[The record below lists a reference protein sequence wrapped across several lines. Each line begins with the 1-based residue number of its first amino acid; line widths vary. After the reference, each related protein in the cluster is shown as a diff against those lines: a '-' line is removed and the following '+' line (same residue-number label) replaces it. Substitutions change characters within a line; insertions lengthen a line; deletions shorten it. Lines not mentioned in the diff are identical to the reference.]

1 LEPPRTQMRR
11 SGAMSAQTGTRYR
24 HRSGERLPMSGTGR
38 VTTESVPKMA
48 AVLKG
53 GNVGSSTALASPA
66 FRPHAGTRPRNSQS
80 ERIVADL
87 RSVTFHSASYDDVS
101 QDAHGNAHGKMAFE
115 NLLSEFERRRAQA
128 LAMGGP
134 DKLARR
140 RAAGVLNARE
150 RIERLFD
157 RGTFHETGLLAT
169 SAYPDAKDR
178 SPADGKIT
186 GFGRID
192 GREAACVA
200 NDFTVMGASSSAT
213 NMKKIGHMKRA
224 AVTRGI
230 PLVFLGESSGARL
243 PDNMGARGMGS
254 LLAQDPQQYLRQR
267 ESPWV
272 SAALGMCYGSSTW
285 YCCLADFNVMRKGAI
300 VAVSSPLLASLA
312 MNDPVD
318 AEALGGWRVHAEI
331 TGFADTV
338 VDTDEQAIDAIKTF
352 LSYLPG
358 HHNEAPPV
366 KPVPAGSDAASED
379 ILSLL
384 PESRTQVY
392 DMRKVLR
399 AIADRDSWFE
409 LKARFGKAAVTALAR
424 LNGRSVGLVAN
435 NPLFKGGALDADAC
449 DKIVSFL
456 VLCDSYN
463 IPIVTFV
470 DTPGFAIG
478 VEAERKRAPGKIMNF
493 MNALA
498 LVTVPKLTVLVRKSY
513 GQAYINMGGGRN
525 SDEFIAWPT
534 AEVSFMDPNY
544 AVTVV
549 HGLKPGDAGFGE
561 RLGEMERDSSVY
573 DLASIHAVTDVIHP
587 ARTREALIR
596 LLEIHQLRTTGGVG
610 RHRLAAWPTS
620 F

>member
-1 LEPPRTQMRR
+1 MAHDDLLKDLEQ
-11 SGAMSAQTGTRYR
+11 
-24 HRSGERLPMSGTGR
+24 
-38 VTTESVPKMA
+38 
-48 AVLKG
+48 
-53 GNVGSSTALASPA
+53 
-66 FRPHAGTRPRNSQS
+66 
-80 ERIVADL
+80 
-87 RSVTFHSASYDDVS
+87 
-101 QDAHGNAHGKMAFE
+101 
-115 NLLSEFERRRAQA
+115 RRAKA
-128 LAMGGP
+128 LQMGGT
-134 DKLARR
+134 DKLAKR

-150 RIERLFD
+150 RLAYLFD
-157 RGTFHETGLLAT
+157 KDSFIESGLFGTSVIPEART
-169 SAYPDAKDR
+169 K
-178 SPADGKIT
+178 SPGDGKIT
-186 GFGRID
+186 GYGKIHGRD
-192 GREAACVA
+192 AACVA
-200 NDFTVMGASSSAT
+200 NDFTVMGASSAAT

-224 AVTRGI
+224 AVSRGM

-254 LLAQDPQQYLRQR
+254 LLALDPHQYLRQR

-272 SAALGMCYGSSTW
+272 SAALGLCYGSSTW

-300 VAVSSPLLASLA
+300 VAVSSSLLASLA

-318 AEALGGWRVHAEI
+318 AEELGGWRVHADV
-331 TGFADTV
+331 TGIADLV
-338 VDTDEQAIDAIKTF
+338 VDTDEEALDAIKTF
-352 LSYLPG
+352 LAFLPG
-358 HHNEAPPV
+358 HQQEAPPV
-366 KPVPAGSDAASED
+366 RAATAGSGDACAD
-379 ILSLL
+379 ILKLL

-392 DMRKVLR
+392 DMRKILR
-399 AIADRDSWFE
+399 CIADTGSYFE

-424 LNGRSVGLVAN
+424 LGGKTVGLIAN
-435 NPLFKGGALDADAC
+435 NPLYKGGALDADAC

-463 IPIVTFV
+463 IPIVMFV

-549 HGLKPGDAGFGE
+549 HGLKPGDPGFSDK
-561 RLGEMERDSSVY
+561 LTQMQKDNSVY
-573 DLASIHAVTDVIHP
+573 DIASIYAVQDVIRP
-587 ARTREALIR
+587 DQTRDY
-596 LLEIHQLRTTGGVG
+596 LLRMLDVHQLRKTNGVG
-610 RHRLAAWPTS
+610 RHLLSSWPTS

>member
-1 LEPPRTQMRR
+1 MAHDDLLKDLEQ
-11 SGAMSAQTGTRYR
+11 
-24 HRSGERLPMSGTGR
+24 
-38 VTTESVPKMA
+38 
-48 AVLKG
+48 
-53 GNVGSSTALASPA
+53 
-66 FRPHAGTRPRNSQS
+66 
-80 ERIVADL
+80 
-87 RSVTFHSASYDDVS
+87 
-101 QDAHGNAHGKMAFE
+101 
-115 NLLSEFERRRAQA
+115 RRAKA
-128 LAMGGP
+128 LGMGGP
-134 DKLARR
+134 DKLAKR

-150 RIERLFD
+150 RLAYLFD
-157 RGTFHETGLLAT
+157 KARSSNQGF
-169 SAYPDAKDR
+169 SALR
-178 SPADGKIT
+178 SFRKPRDKSPGDGKIT
-186 GFGRID
+186 GYGKIH

-200 NDFTVMGASSSAT
+200 NDFTVMGASSAAT
-213 NMKKIGHMKRA
+213 NMKKIGQMKRA
-224 AVTRGI
+224 AVSRGM

-254 LLAQDPQQYLRQR
+254 LLALDPHQYLRQR

-272 SAALGMCYGSSTW
+272 SAALGLCYGSSTW

-300 VAVSSPLLASLA
+300 VAVSSSLLASLA

-318 AEALGGWRVHAEI
+318 AEELGGWRVHADV
-331 TGFADTV
+331 TGIADMV
-338 VDTDEQAIDAIKTF
+338 VDTDEEALDAIKTF
-352 LSYLPG
+352 LAYLPG
-358 HHNEAPPV
+358 HQMEAPPV
-366 KPVPAGSDAASED
+366 KPAPAGSGDACAD
-379 ILSLL
+379 ILKLL

-392 DMRKVLR
+392 DMRKILR
-399 AIADRDSWFE
+399 CVADTGSYFE

-424 LNGRSVGLVAN
+424 LGGKTVGLIAN
-435 NPLFKGGALDADAC
+435 NPLYKGGALDADAC

-463 IPIVTFV
+463 IPLVMFV

-549 HGLKPGDAGFGE
+549 HGLKPGDPGFSDK
-561 RLGEMERDSSVY
+561 LAQMQKDNSVY
-573 DLASIHAVTDVIHP
+573 DIASIYAVQDVIRP
-587 ARTREALIR
+587 DQTRDY
-596 LLEIHQLRTTGGVG
+596 LLRMLDVHQLRKTNGVG
-610 RHRLAAWPTS
+610 RHLLSSWPTS

>member
-1 LEPPRTQMRR
+1 MAHDDLLKDLEQ
-11 SGAMSAQTGTRYR
+11 
-24 HRSGERLPMSGTGR
+24 
-38 VTTESVPKMA
+38 
-48 AVLKG
+48 
-53 GNVGSSTALASPA
+53 
-66 FRPHAGTRPRNSQS
+66 
-80 ERIVADL
+80 
-87 RSVTFHSASYDDVS
+87 
-101 QDAHGNAHGKMAFE
+101 
-115 NLLSEFERRRAQA
+115 RRAKAQG
-128 LAMGGP
+128 MGGP

-150 RIERLFD
+150 RLAYLFD
-157 RGTFHETGLLAT
+157 KDTFIESGLFGTSVIPEAR
-169 SAYPDAKDR
+169 DK
-178 SPADGKIT
+178 SPGDGKIT
-186 GFGRID
+186 GYGKIH

-200 NDFTVMGASSSAT
+200 NDFTVMGASSAAT
-213 NMKKIGHMKRA
+213 NMKKIGQMKRA
-224 AVTRGI
+224 AVSRGM

-254 LLAQDPQQYLRQR
+254 LLALDPHQYLRQR

-272 SAALGMCYGSSTW
+272 SAALGLCYGSSTW

-300 VAVSSPLLASLA
+300 VAVSSSLLASLA

-318 AEALGGWRVHAEI
+318 AEELGGWRVHADV
-331 TGFADTV
+331 TGIADMV
-338 VDTDEQAIDAIKTF
+338 VDTDEEALDAIKTF
-352 LSYLPG
+352 LAYLPG
-358 HHNEAPPV
+358 HQMEAPPV
-366 KPVPAGSDAASED
+366 KPAPAGSGDACAD
-379 ILSLL
+379 ILKLL

-392 DMRKVLR
+392 DMRKILR
-399 AIADRDSWFE
+399 CVADTGSYFE

-424 LNGRSVGLVAN
+424 LGGKTVGLVAN
-435 NPLFKGGALDADAC
+435 NPLYKGGALDADAC

-463 IPIVTFV
+463 IPLVMFV

-549 HGLKPGDAGFGE
+549 HGLKPGDPGFSDK
-561 RLGEMERDSSVY
+561 LAQMQKDNSVY
-573 DLASIHAVTDVIHP
+573 DIASIYAVQDVIRP
-587 ARTREALIR
+587 DQTRDY
-596 LLEIHQLRTTGGVG
+596 LLRMLDVHQLRKTNGVG
-610 RHRLAAWPTS
+610 RHLLSSWPTS

>member
-1 LEPPRTQMRR
+1 MAHEDLLKDLEQRRT
-11 SGAMSAQTGTRYR
+11 
-24 HRSGERLPMSGTGR
+24 
-38 VTTESVPKMA
+38 K
-48 AVLKG
+48 
-53 GNVGSSTALASPA
+53 
-66 FRPHAGTRPRNSQS
+66 
-80 ERIVADL
+80 
-87 RSVTFHSASYDDVS
+87 
-101 QDAHGNAHGKMAFE
+101 
-115 NLLSEFERRRAQA
+115 A

-134 DKLARR
+134 DKLAKR

-150 RIERLFD
+150 RLAYLFD
-157 RGTFHETGLLAT
+157 EDTFIESGLFGT
-169 SAYPDAKDR
+169 SVYPEARDK
-178 SPADGKIT
+178 SPGDGKIT
-186 GFGRID
+186 GYGKIHR
-192 GREAACVA
+192 REAACVA
-200 NDFTVMGASSSAT
+200 NDFTVMGASSAAT
-213 NMKKIGHMKRA
+213 NMKKIGQMKRT
-224 AVTRGI
+224 AVSRGM

-254 LLAQDPQQYLRQR
+254 LLALDPHQYLRQR

-272 SAALGMCYGSSTW
+272 SAALGLCYGSSTW

-300 VAVSSPLLASLA
+300 VAVSSSLLASLA

-318 AEALGGWRVHAEI
+318 AEELGGWRVHADV
-331 TGFADTV
+331 TGIADMV
-338 VDTDEQAIDAIKTF
+338 VDTDEEALDAIKTF
-352 LSYLPG
+352 LAYLPG
-358 HHNEAPPV
+358 HQNEAPPV
-366 KPVPAGSDAASED
+366 KPVPAGSGDASAD
-379 ILSLL
+379 ILKLL

-392 DMRKVLR
+392 DMRKILR
-399 AIADRDSWFE
+399 SVADLDSYFE

-424 LNGRSVGLVAN
+424 LGGKTVGLIAN
-435 NPLFKGGALDADAC
+435 NPLYKGGALDADAC

-463 IPIVTFV
+463 IPIVMFV

-549 HGLKPGDAGFGE
+549 HGLKPGDPGFSDQ
-561 RLGEMERDSSVY
+561 LSQMQQDNSVY
-573 DLASIHAVTDVIHP
+573 DIASIYAVQDVIRP
-587 ARTREALIR
+587 DQTRDY
-596 LLEIHQLRTTGGVG
+596 LLRMLDVHQLRKTNGVG
-610 RHRLAAWPTS
+610 RHLLASWPTS